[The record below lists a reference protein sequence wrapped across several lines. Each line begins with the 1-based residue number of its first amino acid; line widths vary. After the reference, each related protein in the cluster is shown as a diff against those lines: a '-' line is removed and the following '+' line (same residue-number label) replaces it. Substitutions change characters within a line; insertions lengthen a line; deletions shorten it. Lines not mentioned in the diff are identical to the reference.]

1 MYFKKFPKINYTFQN
16 GQDIQVV
23 DVFRKVSFTQE
34 SLNNSSIF
42 INILNGTG
50 KKPETLSYEF
60 YGNTDYSW
68 TIFMANQTVNPSF
81 EWTIDHDTFL
91 RTLQEKYTGT
101 AYYISNLPKIKDGDV
116 AIEAIVDIDGN
127 LISINQ
133 TKYVLIRNWNTE
145 FRYFIGVAF
154 ENNIEAVCVFLR
166 KNAEGKYRPIEDETG
181 AVVYSTI
188 RKTESYLSTPRYFRL
203 NGLVISPY
211 RIFNGNEITDN
222 TASPSTVS
230 TAEPD
235 IVTDSTTLFNTLLYR
250 YMTQSTL
257 PPSIEKITIMEAELA
272 VQNELYN
279 VRIIKP
285 ELLFDV
291 VNLFE
296 TTLNSNT
303 LGRAQ
308 QIELSI

>member
-1 MYFKKFPKINYTFQN
+1 
-16 GQDIQVV
+16 
-23 DVFRKVSFTQE
+23 
-34 SLNNSSIF
+34 
-42 INILNGTG
+42 
-50 KKPETLSYEF
+50 
-60 YGNTDYSW
+60 
-68 TIFMANQTVNPSF
+68 VNPSF

-116 AIEAIVDIDGN
+116 AIEAIVDVDGN
-127 LISINQ
+127 LISVDQ

-211 RIFNGNEITDN
+211 RIFNGNGITDN

-257 PPSIEKITIMEAELA
+257 PTGIEKITIMEAELA